1 MYTLICK
8 DEGDFLYKIL
18 LVDDSD
24 LSRKIVKTALEQNE
38 YQVICAKNGPE
49 AVECVKSVNDID
61 LILMD
66 IELESGKDGIDTAKE
81 ILRIKNLP
89 ITFLTANSSKEIL
102 EKIEGLGNYGYISKG
117 IEKYAFLSSVQSAI
131 NLFNSVSEAKFY
143 QSIYE
148 NASEEIYIFDFEKNE
163 ILSVNNSACENLNY
177 SKFDLSG
184 ASIFKVMPELEHE
197 IKNMFNNLK
206 EGKNEIK
213 FNQKNKRKDSTLYFT
228 ENKISLTF
236 YKSRSIGVIVSTDV
250 TEKKRLEK
258 EKEENQKRLNAM
270 IEGVPSPA
278 LLVSKDNIIMNQ
290 NKAAEINFEF
300 GIGMTFDSSILDE
313 QTFSKKDL
321 SEEKINTEQKN
332 HEKEAHNNS
341 KEIFYKSRYW
351 NLHIIKL
358 GEDNLYYFVDVTE
371 YKEMENKLFEM
382 AIKDELTGTFNR
394 RYFTNKLKEETE
406 RSKRTGR
413 AFSIIMLDLDDFKL
427 INDKY
432 GHCIGDVVLKSV
444 VNSINDRLRKIDLL
458 ARWGG
463 EEFMIILPETNIDN
477 ARFVANSILE
487 KVSNIKIGNIPKVT
501 ASIGISEFNLSEDF
515 KTLIKRADDKMYEA
529 KRSGKNCAK
538 S

>member
-1 MYTLICK
+1 M
-8 DEGDFLYKIL
+8 YKIL

-24 LSRKIVKTALEQNE
+24 LSRKIVKNSLEQNE
-38 YQVICAKNGPE
+38 YRVICAKNGPE
-49 AVECVKSVNDID
+49 ALECVKNVSDID

-81 ILRIKNLP
+81 ILRIKNIP

-131 NLFNSVSEAKFY
+131 NLFNSVSESKFY
-143 QSIYE
+143 QYIYE
-148 NASEEIYIFDFEKNE
+148 NASEEIYIFDFDNNE
-163 ILSVNNSACENLNY
+163 IISVNYSACENLKY
-177 SKFDLSG
+177 SKTELNGSL
-184 ASIFKVMPELEHE
+184 IFNIMPELEHE
-197 IKNMFNNLK
+197 IKSMFKNLK
-206 EGKNEIK
+206 EGKTEIK

-228 ENKISLTF
+228 ENKMSLTL
-236 YKSRSIGVIVSTDV
+236 YKSKSIGVIVSTDV

-270 IEGVPSPA
+270 IEGVPNPA

-300 GIGMTFDSSILDE
+300 EIRMTFDSSILEE
-313 QTFSKKDL
+313 QTTSKKDL
-321 SEEKINTEQKN
+321 SDEKTNTQQN
-332 HEKEAHNNS
+332 IHEKEVHNNS
-341 KEIFYKSRYW
+341 EEIFYKNKYW

-358 GEDNLYYFVDVTE
+358 GEDNLYYFVDITE

-394 RYFTNKLKEETE
+394 RYFMNKLKEEIE

-427 INDKY
+427 INDEY

-444 VNSINDRLRKIDLL
+444 VNSINERLRKIDIL

-463 EEFMIILPETNIDN
+463 EEFMIILPETNIDK
-477 ARFVANSILE
+477 AKFVANSILE
-487 KVSNIKIGNIPKVT
+487 KLSNIKIGNIPKVT
-501 ASIGISEFNLSEDF
+501 ASIGISEYDLSEDF
-515 KTLIKRADDKMYEA
+515 KTLIKRADDRMYEA
-529 KRSGKNCAK
+529 KRSGKNCTK

>member
-300 GIGMTFDSSILDE
+300 GIGMDFDSSILDE